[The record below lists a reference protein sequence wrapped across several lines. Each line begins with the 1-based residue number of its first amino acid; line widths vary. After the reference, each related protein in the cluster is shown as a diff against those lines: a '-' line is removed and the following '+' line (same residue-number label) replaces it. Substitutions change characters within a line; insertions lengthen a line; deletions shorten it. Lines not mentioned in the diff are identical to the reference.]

1 MTASPGAIVEV
12 NGAAIYHEIRGAG
25 PPLLFISGSTGDA
38 GHFDQ
43 VANALQNEF
52 TVVTYDRRGNS
63 RSPRPEGRDRT
74 SVDEQADDAAGLIEA
89 LDGAPALVYGNSTGA
104 IIALSL
110 LIRHPALVRGA
121 MLHEPPLLSVLSRP
135 EEATGLIQP
144 IIEREMAAGRPWRAA
159 EAFLRLAMGD
169 ASFDRMDEEL
179 RKRVLGNGETLFGFE
194 FGRFELY
201 RPDDSALAAVGVP
214 VQVIAGE
221 DGIPFCREA
230 ADWLAAR
237 LNLKTVT
244 MAGAHTP
251 QSDRPQVVAE
261 AIRSFSRR
269 LGTG

>member
-1 MTASPGAIVEV
+1 MTQIPGRIVEV
-12 NGAAIYHEIRGAG
+12 NGAPIYHEVRGAG
-25 PPLLFISGSTGDA
+25 PTLVFISGSTGDA

-43 VANALQNEF
+43 VANALQDEF

-63 RSPRPEGRDRT
+63 RSRRPEGWDST

-104 IIALSL
+104 IIALNL
-110 LIRHPALVRGA
+110 VIRHPALVRGA
-121 MLHEPPLLSVLSRP
+121 MLHEPPLLSVLARP
-135 EEATGLIQP
+135 DEATGLIQP
-144 IIEREMAAGRPWRAA
+144 IIEREMAAGRPWRAV

-169 ASFDRMDEEL
+169 GSFDQMDEEL
-179 RKRVLGNGETLFGFE
+179 RQRLLGNAQTLFGLE

-214 VQVIAGE
+214 VQVLAGE

-230 ADWLAAR
+230 ADWLAGR
-237 LNLKTVT
+237 LNVTTVT

-251 QSDRPQVVAE
+251 QSDRPHVVADT
-261 AIRSFSRR
+261 IRSFFRR
-269 LGTG
+269 LGPG